1 MELLFLSLAL
11 LLLSGLCS
19 LLSRWLRFLPSASGP
34 VGAIAAS
41 VLGVISSAYALC
53 GPAENFCRPWPLPGA
68 ALSLSLDPLAALFLL
83 PLFILSAA
91 CAVYSLRYVEDRK
104 NWSYFLFNILTAAM
118 ALVFTA
124 SNAVLFLLAW
134 EAMTLASFLFVV
146 WDHSDADSRAAGWLY
161 LVATHIGTAFL
172 LILFTLA
179 WNRAGSAEFSAF
191 PAAFR
196 TLPFAAV
203 AVLAIL
209 GFGTKAGFFPLH
221 VWLPKAHPAAP
232 SHVSALMSGIMIKTG
247 IYGLLRVISLC
258 PPPPQWFGWVLIGIG
273 AVSGLVGV
281 LFALAQR
288 DLKQMLAYSSVENI
302 GIITLG
308 LGVGY
313 TALYYGHPATAF
325 LGFAGAFLH
334 VINHAL
340 FKGLLFLGAGAVY
353 HSTGT
358 RDMETLGG
366 LRRSM
371 PVTAA
376 CMLVG
381 SAAISALPPF
391 NGFLGELLIYASA
404 FKTLPAGGPGA
415 LAGLLALA
423 ALAAIG
429 ALAAACFAKAF
440 GVTFL
445 GMPRR
450 KLEHEPHEAPKTML
464 APMLALAALCAVGG
478 LIPMIFSPFIYGAAG
493 QLLAGLPQ
501 DSFAAAILRSAALA
515 GLALA
520 ALAALLWILRDKL
533 LAGRKNAFAPTW
545 GCAYQ
550 EPTPRMQY
558 SASSFSQSLL
568 ETFGIGDKTELE
580 APQGL
585 FPRQAAFHSELRDM
599 AGDGLYRP
607 LFEILEDKL
616 SLLRKIQHGNIH
628 AYVLYIAVTLVVLLG
643 WALL

>member
-1 MELLFLSLAL
+1 MELLFLSLVL

-19 LLSRWLRFLPSASGP
+19 LLSRWVKFIPAASGP
-34 VGAIAAS
+34 IGAIAAS
-41 VLGVISSAYALC
+41 LFGIAAAARALC
-53 GPAENFCRPWPLPGA
+53 GPAEHFLRPWPLPGA
-68 ALSLSLDPLAALFLL
+68 ALSLSLDPLSALFLF
-83 PLFILSAA
+83 PLFMLCAA
-91 CAVYSLRYVEDRK
+91 CAVYSLRYVEHRK
-104 NWSYFLFNILTAAM
+104 HWSYFLFNMLAAAM

-124 SNAVLFLLAW
+124 ANAVLFLLAW
-134 EAMTLASFLFVV
+134 EAMTIASFLFVV
-146 WDHSDADSRAAGWLY
+146 WDHADAESRAAGWLY

-172 LILFTLA
+172 LVLFTLA
-179 WNRAGSAEFSAF
+179 WNRCGSAEFSAF

-196 TLPFAAV
+196 ALPFAAV
-203 AVLAIL
+203 AVLSVL

-247 IYGLLRVISLC
+247 VYGLLRIVTLC
-258 PPPPQWFGWVLIGIG
+258 PAPPEWFGWMLLGIG
-273 AVSGLVGV
+273 AVSGLIGV

-302 GIITLG
+302 GIIALG

-313 TALYYGHPATAF
+313 TALYYGHTATAF

-358 RDMETLGG
+358 RDMEQLGG
-366 LRRSM
+366 LRAQM

-376 CMLVG
+376 CVLVG
-381 SAAISALPPF
+381 SAAIAALPPF
-391 NGFLGELLIYASA
+391 NGFMGELLIYAAA
-404 FKTLPAGGPGA
+404 FKSLPAGGAGA
-415 LAGLLALA
+415 LAGLLSLA

-440 GVTFL
+440 GITFL
-445 GMPRR
+445 GVPRR
-450 KLEHEPHEAPKTML
+450 KPEHVPHEAPASML
-464 APMLALAALCAVGG
+464 AAMLLLAALCAVGG
-478 LIPMIFSPFIYGAAG
+478 LAPMLFSPFIYGAAG
-493 QLLAGLPQ
+493 QLLAGMPQ
-501 DSFAAAILRSAALA
+501 ETLAPVILGSAALA

-520 ALAALLWILRDKL
+520 VLAGVLWLFRDKL
-533 LAGRKNAFAPTW
+533 LRGKANAAAPTW
-545 GCAYQ
+545 GCAYTA
-550 EPTPRMQY
+550 PTPRMQY
-558 SASSFSQSLL
+558 TGCSFSQPLM
-568 ETFGIGDKTELE
+568 ETFGAGSKAELE
-580 APQGL
+580 APQGM
-585 FPRQAAFHSELRDM
+585 FPRQAAFESELRDV
-599 AGDGLYRP
+599 AGDSLYRP

-628 AYVLYIAVTLVVLLG
+628 AYVLYIAVALVVLLG